1 MPFTLV
7 ITEAAHQYGLDHY
20 SNATNAQDPFKLG
33 TVLSYETSFG
43 DNPRVGDTGTISIYY
58 TGGYTT
64 NVVARLNST
73 TSATITTL
81 SLVKRDTGETLHHI
95 SGSLSVSTSF
105 LSSPT
110 DSTVFAGA
118 DTINGNSYN
127 NILQGW
133 AGNDR
138 FNGGAGVDTV
148 VLSGLR
154 SQYTVTRSGD
164 TLTTS
169 GPDGSDTLTSVER
182 IQFNDARLAFDT
194 AGNGGQAYRLYQAA
208 FNRTPDQPGLG
219 YQMKAL
225 DDGLSLKSVAQNFLA
240 SPEFSRTYG
249 SLDNN
254 AFITRMYE
262 NVLHRAPDTSGLAYH
277 RSALDA
283 GGVDRAQLLVNF
295 SESPENQAALIGTI
309 QGGMVY
315 TLT

>member
-7 ITEAAHQYGLDHY
+7 ITEAAHKYGLDHY
-20 SNATNAQDPFKLG
+20 SSATNAQDPFKLG

-118 DTINGNSYN
+118 DTINGNSFN

-148 VLSGLR
+148 VLQGLR

-169 GPDGSDTLTSVER
+169 GPDGTDTLTSVER

-225 DDGLSLKSVAQNFLA
+225 DDGQSLKSVAQNFLA

-254 AFITRMYE
+254 AFITRLYE
-262 NVLHRAPDTSGLAYH
+262 NVLHRAPDTGGLAYH